1 MSIKFGIYKCKVCG
15 NIVQTLIN
23 GEGEL
28 VCCGEEMELLEYK
41 YEENELGEI
50 HVPEIYELHE
60 GRETGICKEVKY
72 VSVRKHPMTEE
83 HYIQFIEVFDKEK
96 SELRIKFFKP
106 NETAEYN
113 ITDFNN
119 VQLALELCNIHGLW
133 RNKND

>member
-60 GRETGICKEVKY
+60 GCETGICKEVKY